1 MPHILIAD
9 DDAAIRLLWTRV
21 LANAGYRVETVDN
34 GQTAV
39 EMVAAAIPDL
49 LITDLMLPGLNG
61 WSVFSRVRT
70 LAPRLPILIISG
82 ATTGTPPHG
91 TSLPDHA
98 VFLRKP
104 VAIGEVLTTVARL
117 LAESPAGRATARGA
131 AVAV

>member
-1 MPHILIAD
+1 MPQILIAD
-9 DDAAIRLLWTRV
+9 DDSALRLLWTRV
-21 LANAGYRVETVDN
+21 LSNAGYRVETVDN

-91 TSLPDHA
+91 ASLPHHA

-104 VAIGEVLTTVARL
+104 VAIGELLTTVTHL
-117 LAESPAGRATARGA
+117 LAENPAGGATGRGA
-131 AVAV
+131 AVAL

>member
-1 MPHILIAD
+1 MHRILIAD

-21 LANAGYRVETVDN
+21 LANAGYRVETVDD

-82 ATTGTPPHG
+82 ATTGTPPDAA
-91 TSLPDHA
+91 SLAHHA

-104 VAIGEVLTTVARL
+104 VAIGELLPTVARL
-117 LAESPAGRATARGA
+117 LAESSVGAATARGA
-131 AVAV
+131 AVAI

>member
-1 MPHILIAD
+1 MPQILIAD
-9 DDAAIRLLWTRV
+9 DDSALRLLWARV
-21 LANAGYRVETVDN
+21 LTNAGYRVETVDN

-39 EMVAAAIPDL
+39 EMVAAAMPDL

-82 ATTGTPPHG
+82 VTTGTPPDG
-91 TSLPDHA
+91 TSLPHHA

-104 VAIGEVLTTVARL
+104 VAIGELLTTVAHL
-117 LAESPAGRATARGA
+117 LVETPANGATGNGA
-131 AVAV
+131 AVAI